1 MDSPAQRYAAARYR
15 SSYPALA
22 DFVGGYGFDLDP
34 FQIQACEALESG
46 EGVLVCAP
54 TGAGKTVVGEFAVH
68 LALHEGRKCFYTT
81 PIKALSNQKY
91 ADLVARHGAANV
103 GLLTGDN
110 SVNSEA
116 PIVVMTTEVLRNML
130 YAGSA
135 TLGGLGFVVM
145 DEVHYLADRFRGAVW
160 EEIIIHL
167 PASVRLVSLSAT
179 VSNAEEFADW
189 LVTVRGHTRV
199 VVSEQRPV
207 PLWQHM
213 LVGKR
218 LFDLFADTATLEVS
232 PELVRMI
239 REEER
244 RASWSPTR
252 PPRGGRRPRH
262 IRTPSRA
269 DVVERLDRDGLLP
282 SIVFV
287 FSRVGCEA
295 AVAQCMRAGL
305 RLTAPE
311 DRDAIRRVA
320 ERHTA
325 DIPAE
330 DLHVLGY
337 WEWREALE
345 HGVAAHHAGMIPAF
359 KETVEELFLRGLVK
373 VVFATETLALGI
385 NMPAR
390 SVVLERLV
398 KYNGETHAG
407 LTPGE
412 YTQLTGR
419 AGRRGIDVEGHAVV
433 LWTLGMQ
440 PAQVAGL
447 ASTRT
452 YPLRS
457 SFRPSYNM
465 AVNLVGQMG
474 RAQARTLLESS
485 FAQFQADRA
494 VVGLAR
500 QIQRNE
506 EALAGYGEA
515 MTCELGDI
523 DEYTGLRVRL
533 SERES
538 MLARESAAVRR
549 AEAAESLE
557 RLRIGDVIRVP
568 AGRRAGVAVVVD
580 PGVGNG
586 FDTPV
591 PTVLTIDRRV
601 HRLSVVDVPTPVE
614 PVGRVR
620 VPKTFNLRSPRSR
633 RDLASS
639 LRNLDLPD
647 RPHRSRK
654 GRESPDEEITRLRAE
669 LRQHPCHGCPDR
681 EEHARWAERHRRL
694 QRDTESLRRR
704 VESRTHSLARTFDRV
719 CALLEARDYLSGEK
733 VTDDG
738 RRLARIWAECDLLV
752 AECLRQ
758 GVWEGLDPAELASV
772 VSALVFESRQGE
784 PGPGRVPNAAREPLA
799 RTQRLWAELAEDE
812 RDLHLDRTREP
823 DTGFAWPVYRW
834 AHGESLDR
842 ALSAADGTGDD
853 LPPGDFVRW
862 CKQLIDLL
870 DQLADVA
877 DEPLAGTARKAVATI
892 RRGVVASTGVR

>member
-1 MDSPAQRYAAARYR
+1 
-15 SSYPALA
+15 
-22 DFVGGYGFDLDP
+22 
-34 FQIQACEALESG
+34 
-46 EGVLVCAP
+46 
-54 TGAGKTVVGEFAVH
+54 
-68 LALHEGRKCFYTT
+68 
-81 PIKALSNQKY
+81 
-91 ADLVARHGAANV
+91 
-103 GLLTGDN
+103 
-110 SVNSEA
+110 
-116 PIVVMTTEVLRNML
+116 
-130 YAGSA
+130 
-135 TLGGLGFVVM
+135 
-145 DEVHYLADRFRGAVW
+145 
-160 EEIIIHL
+160 
-167 PASVRLVSLSAT
+167 
-179 VSNAEEFADW
+179 
-189 LVTVRGHTRV
+189 

-218 LFDLFADTATLEVS
+218 LFDLFADTATLEVN
-232 PELVRMI
+232 PDLVRMI

-269 DVVERLDRDGLLP
+269 DVVERLDRDALLP

-305 RLTAPE
+305 RLTEPE
-311 DRDAIRRVA
+311 DRAAIREIA

-325 DIPAE
+325 EIPDE
-330 DLHVLGY
+330 DLQVLGY

-345 HGVAAHHAGMIPAF
+345 HGVAAHHAGLIPAF

-373 VVFATETLALGI
+373 AVFATETLALGI

-390 SVVLERLV
+390 SVVLERLM
-398 KYNGETHAG
+398 KFNGETHAE

-447 ASTRT
+447 ASKRT

-523 DEYTGLRVRL
+523 DEYTGLRARL

-549 AEAAESLE
+549 AEAAASLE
-557 RLRIGDVIRVP
+557 RLKIGDVIRVP

-580 PGVGNG
+580 PGFGSG

-620 VPKTFNLRSPRSR
+620 IPKTFNLRSPRSR

-639 LRNLDLPD
+639 LRNLDLPE

-654 GRESPDEEITRLRAE
+654 GRESADDEITRLRAA
-669 LRQHPCHGCPDR
+669 LREHPCHGCPDR
-681 EEHARWAERHRRL
+681 EEHAHSADGHRSL
-694 QRDTESLRRR
+694 QRATEGLQRR
-704 VESRTHSLARTFDRV
+704 VESRTNSLARTFDRV
-719 CALLEARDYLSGEK
+719 CAVLESRDYLSGEK

-752 AECLRQ
+752 AECLRR
-758 GVWEGLDPAELASV
+758 GTWEGLDPAELAAV

-784 PGPGRVPNAAREPLA
+784 PGVGRVPNAVREPVA
-799 RTQRLWAELAEDE
+799 ATMRLWADLAEDE
-812 RDLHLDRTREP
+812 QELHLERTREP

-834 AHGESLDR
+834 AHGESLER
-842 ALSAADGTGDD
+842 ALSASDGTGDD
-853 LPPGDFVRW
+853 LPAGDFVRW

-870 DQLADVA
+870 DQIAGIA
-877 DEPLAGTARKAVATI
+877 DEPLARTARAAVAAV
-892 RRGVVASTGVR
+892 RRGVVASTGIR